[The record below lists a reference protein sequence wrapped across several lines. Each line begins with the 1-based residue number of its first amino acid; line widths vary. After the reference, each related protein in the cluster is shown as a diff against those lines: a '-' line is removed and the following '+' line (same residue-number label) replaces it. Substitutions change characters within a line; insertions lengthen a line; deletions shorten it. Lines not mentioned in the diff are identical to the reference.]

1 MPRLEPKASEL
12 TQPFWEATRDNQL
25 MVQWCQKCD
34 AGIYYPRWACPSC
47 LGDDLTWR
55 AASGK
60 GTLYSFNVG
69 SASANPMMAD
79 MAPYSV
85 ALVDLDE
92 GVRMV
97 STVVGCDPDDLK
109 VGMALQ
115 VDWEPLSDGRN
126 LPVWRPVS

>member
-12 TQPFWEATRDNQL
+12 TQPFWEATRDKQL

-47 LGDDLTWR
+47 LGDELAWR

-60 GTLYSFNVG
+60 ATLYTFNVG
-69 SASANPMMAD
+69 SAAANPMMAD

-115 VDWEPLSDGRN
+115 VDWEPLSDGRH